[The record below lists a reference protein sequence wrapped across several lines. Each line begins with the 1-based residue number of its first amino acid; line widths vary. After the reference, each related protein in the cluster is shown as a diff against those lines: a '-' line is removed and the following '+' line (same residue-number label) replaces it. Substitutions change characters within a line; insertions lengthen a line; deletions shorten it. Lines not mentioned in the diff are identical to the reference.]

1 MGGVKR
7 EKAKDEREG
16 RREGTRTQTRNTRI
30 GEGSVTPRVECQRVM
45 V

>member
-7 EKAKDEREG
+7 EAKDEREEK
-16 RREGTRTQTRNTRI
+16 REGTRTQTRNTRI

>member
-1 MGGVKR
+1 MKIEETR
-7 EKAKDEREG
+7 DEREG

-30 GEGSVTPRVECQRVM
+30 GEGSVTPRVKCQRVM